1 MQSHA
6 SYYAEG
12 SVSTIDVNVS
22 GNDLGMMTITD
33 TKGER
38 LFELT
43 ASDWQVQDKLGALP
57 HEISV
62 SGKGLLV
69 IEQSPSVNQWLE
81 SNSKSALLSK
91 LEGSTRLV
99 LLSIVMVPLCLFGLF
114 KYVLPSVAIVFADY
128 VPDAAIETASK
139 QTVYILEKTMFEA
152 SELETETQEAF
163 QDYWLSLSNKV
174 DLESPIK
181 PVNFRSS
188 ALGANAL
195 ALPDGTI
202 YMTDELVELFEYDFE
217 LMAAVML
224 HEIGHVEHRHSM
236 RMIAETLVTTVVLG
250 YVFGDVSGI
259 LEIFG
264 GASSVVVQNQFTQ
277 KNEWEA
283 DNFAIDNLE
292 QVGLPHDA
300 FARAM
305 EKLSQISGEE
315 HAEFQYLQTH
325 PLTSERIENARRLLP
340 ASTLPENTSRE
351 NTLPDS

>member
-188 ALGANAL
+188 ALGA
-195 ALPDGTI
+195 
-202 YMTDELVELFEYDFE
+202 
-217 LMAAVML
+217 
-224 HEIGHVEHRHSM
+224 
-236 RMIAETLVTTVVLG
+236 ETLVTTVVLG

-283 DNFAIDNLE
+283 DKLAEKSMQSSNIYKRILLLQNELKT
-292 QVGLPHDA
+292 HDA
-300 FARAM
+300 C
-305 EKLSQISGEE
+305 
-315 HAEFQYLQTH
+315 YLQV
-325 PLTSERIENARRLLP
+325 PYPRIRHEKIPYLIVDRLL
-340 ASTLPENTSRE
+340 ASDFFDYKRVL
-351 NTLPDS
+351 LC